1 MDGLTHVNRRLNRRN
16 GQQAKGDWPITRW
29 ARRKAQGLS
38 QNDAWAGVGARRS
51 PTADV
56 DPPADRRNPT
66 HADHRAERDNP
77 DFSPSVWSTNGK
89 QPAKAA
95 DERAGRGEPKKRTLA
110 CNEPDND

>member
-1 MDGLTHVNRRLNRRN
+1 MGAPKGARLES
-16 GQQAKGDWPITRW
+16 KD
-29 ARRKAQGLS
+29 K
-38 QNDAWAGVGARRS
+38 WAGVGARRS

-66 HADHRAERDNP
+66 HADHRAERGNP

-95 DERAGRGEPKKRTLA
+95 DERAGRGEPKKRTLT
-110 CNEPDND
+110 CNEPDNG